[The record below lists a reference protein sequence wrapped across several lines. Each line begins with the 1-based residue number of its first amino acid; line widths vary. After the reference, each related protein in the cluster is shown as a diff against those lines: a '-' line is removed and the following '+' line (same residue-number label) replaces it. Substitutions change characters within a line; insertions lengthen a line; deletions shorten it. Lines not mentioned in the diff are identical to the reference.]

1 MHMKYFCT
9 ISKYPLEVQFA
20 VSNILRCLFQRFQR
34 YILYCILHF
43 YCDIVNEM
51 TRSYKRKRKYKYH
64 GNQFNEKKNKLG
76 AVQYENYGSNV
87 EDMEQPRDS
96 Q

>member
-1 MHMKYFCT
+1 
-9 ISKYPLEVQFA
+9 
-20 VSNILRCLFQRFQR
+20 
-34 YILYCILHF
+34 
-43 YCDIVNEM
+43 M

-64 GNQFNEKKNKLG
+64 GNQFSEKKKKLG

-87 EDMEQPRDS
+87 EDFEQPRDS

>member
-1 MHMKYFCT
+1 
-9 ISKYPLEVQFA
+9 
-20 VSNILRCLFQRFQR
+20 
-34 YILYCILHF
+34 
-43 YCDIVNEM
+43 M